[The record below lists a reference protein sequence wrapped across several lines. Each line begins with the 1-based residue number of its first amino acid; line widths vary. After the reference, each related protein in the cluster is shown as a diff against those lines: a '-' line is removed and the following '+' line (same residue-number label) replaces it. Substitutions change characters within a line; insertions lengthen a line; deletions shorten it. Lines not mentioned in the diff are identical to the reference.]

1 MAARPAASESRM
13 RSTAAVAAAVCV
25 LAVGGRAARAYQTI
39 DVPDAGTI
47 TGTIRYEG
55 DPPPPAAIRVTIDRE
70 VCGDE
75 KTASTLVVG
84 PDRGIANVIV
94 RLADVAKG
102 KALPAPADV
111 TVDQKGC
118 EYTPHVLLFPAG
130 STVRI
135 QNSDG
140 ILHNI
145 QVDAERNRGFN
156 VAQPKSR
163 RIVEKKITEPEMPI
177 RVQCD
182 VHRWMRAVWV
192 AEDHPYYAVTD
203 AHGSFVLDDVPPG
216 TYRLELWHETLG
228 TRAQSVTVQPNQ
240 RVVVTL
246 EMAKR

>member
-1 MAARPAASESRM
+1 MAARPAASQSQV
-13 RSTAAVAAAVCV
+13 RSLAAVAAAVCV
-25 LAVGGRAARAYQTI
+25 LAAGAGPAGAYQTI
-39 DVPDAGTI
+39 DVADAGSI
-47 TGTIRYEG
+47 AGRVRYEG
-55 DPPPPAAIRVTIDRE
+55 DPPPSAAIVVTIDRD
-70 VCGDE
+70 VCGE
-75 KTASTLVVG
+75 QKTPSTLLVG
-84 PDRGIANVIV
+84 PDRGIANVVV
-94 RLADVAKG
+94 RLADVVKG
-102 KALPAPADV
+102 KALPAPAAV
-111 TVDQKGC
+111 TFDQKGC

-140 ILHNI
+140 ILHNT
-145 QVDAERNRGFN
+145 QVNAERNRGFN

-163 RIVEKKITEPEMPI
+163 RVVEKKIMEPEMPI

-216 TYRLELWHETLG
+216 TYRLEVWHETLG
-228 TRAQSVTVQPNQ
+228 TRAQPVTVQPHQ